1 MLLTVRQLSEEQ
13 EKLEQEGGP
22 DMYVDFQLFYFHF
35 DKYFYEPLIPKKHIN
50 VPSSLK
56 AAFHFDRFV
65 RGPKRAIV
73 FSIHE

>member
-1 MLLTVRQLSEEQ
+1 MSEEQ

-22 DMYVDFQLFYFHF
+22 DMYVNFSVIFHF
-35 DKYFYEPLIPKKHIN
+35 DNYYYEALIPKKQRN

-56 AAFHFDRFV
+56 AAFHFVRFV